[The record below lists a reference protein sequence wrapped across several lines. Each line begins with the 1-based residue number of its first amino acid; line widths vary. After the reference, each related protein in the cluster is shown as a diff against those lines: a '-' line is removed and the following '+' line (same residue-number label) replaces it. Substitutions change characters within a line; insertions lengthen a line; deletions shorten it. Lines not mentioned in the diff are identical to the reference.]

1 MKRRHV
7 EDSVRLEVGHRLQ
20 IVRASDVGFQQDR
33 PAGGHDPLK
42 VLSSSEPEVI
52 DNHHARAG
60 IHHQVDQVRTDEA
73 RPASNQYA
81 FH

>member
-1 MKRRHV
+1 MKRGHV
-7 EDSVRLEVGHRLQ
+7 EDGVRLEIGHRPE
-20 IVRASDVGFQQDR
+20 IVCASDVGLQQDR

-42 VLSSSEPEVI
+42 VLSSPEPEVI

-73 RPASNQYA
+73 RPARNQYT